1 MTDKKIPYLMKG
13 ATAPTSASSILIS
26 SSRYLNDARVRE
38 GIALRMLGRNGRDL
52 PPTYSLPAL
61 YEALGAVEDYAE
73 VQRLFDAE
81 KKVNP
86 RFADWLSERYLSTM
100 ERDDFRHY
108 PPESVGGIYY
118 RYLHDRQF
126 EPNIIELHEPESD
139 LDYWQMR
146 SSQIHDVFEH
156 ILAAAPFDIINEMV
170 PTAMKITSVH
180 SVLSPGLAGKLTI
193 INSTLLSG
201 QLMRATLHY
210 PECMTAIIE
219 RMERGLL
226 IGRTSEP
233 YFMLKYEDI
242 LHLTP
247 EAARE
252 AIGMRNVLARDY
264 PEQSNVISEGAYFEE
279 MEEVRARARQR
290 EALEAV

>member
-1 MTDKKIPYLMKG
+1 
-13 ATAPTSASSILIS
+13 
-26 SSRYLNDARVRE
+26 
-38 GIALRMLGRNGRDL
+38 
-52 PPTYSLPAL
+52 
-61 YEALGAVEDYAE
+61 
-73 VQRLFDAE
+73 
-81 KKVNP
+81 
-86 RFADWLSERYLSTM
+86 
-100 ERDDFRHY
+100 
-108 PPESVGGIYY
+108 
-118 RYLHDRQF
+118 
-126 EPNIIELHEPESD
+126 
-139 LDYWQMR
+139 
-146 SSQIHDVFEH
+146 
-156 ILAAAPFDIINEMV
+156 
-170 PTAMKITSVH
+170 
-180 SVLSPGLAGKLTI
+180 LTI

-252 AIGMRNVLARDY
+252 AIGMRNVLAKDY
-264 PEQSNVISEGAYFEE
+264 PELSNVISEGAYFEE
-279 MEEVRARARQR
+279 MEEVRARALKR